1 MCYCRKLKQAQVLL
15 NINYVEIVLHPR
27 ENKLNMPTSQKGFT
41 LIELMIVIA
50 IIGILA
56 AVAVPQYQTYTKKA
70 KFTEVVG
77 ATAPFKAGIET
88 CAVDQG
94 LTSASTFSASNCGVT
109 GSNDVPAAIT
119 ASSGGIVATVGVN
132 SSAVIQ
138 AQAVGAPGSASNG
151 MNGETYILTPTLNA
165 AGAAGLISWAKSG
178 SCVTNGIC

>member
-77 ATAPFKAGIET
+77 ATSPFKTGIET
-88 CAVDQG
+88 CAVDNAVSTLAG
-94 LTSASTFSASNCGVT
+94 LTASCSLAGT
-109 GSNDVPAAIT
+109 NDIPAAVNA
-119 ASSGGIVATVGVN
+119 ASGYVLSVGV
-132 SSAVIQ
+132 SSPGIITGTAVS
-138 AQAVGAPGSASNG
+138 VSG
-151 MNGETYILTPTLNA
+151 MAGETIILTPTIGV
-165 AGAAGLISWAKSG
+165 AGGSNLLTWTKSG
-178 SCVTNGIC
+178 MCVSAAIC